1 MKRKGAF
8 SWEEISKI
16 LLWILLLVLLVVIIG
31 LFRGKITNLFGSI
44 AQLLRFG

>member
-8 SWEEISKI
+8 SWEQIAKI
-16 LLWILLLVLLVVIIG
+16 LLWILLLFLVLVIIR
-31 LFRGKITNLFGSI
+31 LFGGKITDLFGNI